1 MGYSIYV
8 FFPVMVIGSII
19 HINIML
25 KPIAKFVVI
34 GYLILTV
41 GVASVPIG
49 ISFYKN
55 NEEKK
60 EIKQKDEYISNSIG
74 YEIRKV
80 YPDAEF
86 YWYYKYAIVKL
97 GGYKFE
103 NQPVFNYGNQSDY
116 GGEIAKW
123 KKIKST
129 KAFSNFPYK
138 VKVKYY
144 FENME
149 NPFVSLDIENFY
161 LDYYIN
167 GVSKEVLEN
176 IKVKIQQQLYK
187 YYDNDKFNISYYDND
202 KINIS
207 YNNTIKVMI
216 NKKINTNT
224 YEEKTTTE
232 RWKDFIK
239 QNNINTDLVVINVEY
254 RDLNTNSSRYY
265 NVNRNEWS
273 GSYNEAS

>member
-1 MGYSIYV
+1 M
-8 FFPVMVIGSII
+8 
-19 HINIML
+19 
-25 KPIAKFVVI
+25 KK
-34 GYLILTV
+34 
-41 GVASVPIG
+41 
-49 ISFYKN
+49 
-55 NEEKK
+55 KK

-86 YWYYKYAIVKL
+86 YWYYNYAIVKL

-123 KKIKST
+123 KKIK
-129 KAFSNFPYK
+129 KYKKLFSNFPYK

-149 NPFVSLDIENFY
+149 NPFFVSLDIENFY

-176 IKVKIQQQLYK
+176 IKSKK
-187 YYDNDKFNISYYDND
+187 YNNSFINTNDNDKFNISYYDND

-216 NKKINTNT
+216 NKKNKHKHI
-224 YEEKTTTE
+224 
-232 RWKDFIK
+232 
-239 QNNINTDLVVINVEY
+239 
-254 RDLNTNSSRYY
+254 
-265 NVNRNEWS
+265 
-273 GSYNEAS
+273 

>member
-1 MGYSIYV
+1 MLMGYSIYV

-86 YWYYKYAIVKL
+86 YWYYNYAIVKL

-103 NQPVFNYGNQSDY
+103 NQPVFNYENQSDY

-129 KAFSNFPYK
+129 KAFSNFPYE
-138 VKVKYY
+138 VEVKYY
-144 FENME
+144 FESME
-149 NPFVSLDIENFY
+149 IPFVSFDIKNFY
-161 LDYYIN
+161 LDYNKN
-167 GVSKEVLEN
+167 GISKEVLEN

-187 YYDNDKFNISYYDND
+187 YYDND

-239 QNNINTDLVVINVEY
+239 QNNINTDLVVIDVEY
-254 RDLNTNSSRYY
+254 RDINTNSSRYY
-265 NVNRNEWS
+265 NVNRNKWS

>member
-1 MGYSIYV
+1 
-8 FFPVMVIGSII
+8 MVIGSII

-86 YWYYKYAIVKL
+86 YWYYNYAIVKL

-167 GVSKEVLEN
+167 GVSKEVLELSL
-176 IKVKIQQQLYK
+176 IHI
-187 YYDNDKFNISYYDND
+187 
-202 KINIS
+202 
-207 YNNTIKVMI
+207 
-216 NKKINTNT
+216 
-224 YEEKTTTE
+224 
-232 RWKDFIK
+232 
-239 QNNINTDLVVINVEY
+239 
-254 RDLNTNSSRYY
+254 
-265 NVNRNEWS
+265 
-273 GSYNEAS
+273 